1 MLLFRVDL
9 GKANASE
16 ALSRPIT
23 FIHIAIKAFTSN
35 PYPMF
40 YAVISAAK

>member
-9 GKANASE
+9 GKANATE
-16 ALSRPIT
+16 ALKKPIT
-23 FIHIAIKAFTSN
+23 FFRTAIKAFTSN